1 MDVTDP
7 TFQADVLD
15 RSTTV
20 PVVVDLWAPWCG
32 PCKTLGPMLEKAVA
46 DTGGA
51 VELAN
56 AVVAACEKP
65 SHFRFLYPLEMS
77 IKDKI
82 ETIVRE
88 MYGGAGV
95 EYSPEAEAKIALY
108 TRQGFDK
115 LPICM
120 AKTHLSLS
128 HDPNLKGAP
137 SGFTVPVRDIRA
149 SVGAGFLYPLLGTM
163 ATMPGL
169 STRPGYYDI
178 DIDTETGRIIGLS

>member
-1 MDVTDP
+1 MRRLAIAAGAED
-7 TFQADVLD
+7 A
-15 RSTTV
+15 
-20 PVVVDLWAPWCG
+20 VVSNHWAEGGAGAVDLA
-32 PCKTLGPMLEKAVA
+32 K
-46 DTGGA
+46 
-51 VELAN
+51 

-65 SHFRFLYPLEMS
+65 SNFHFLYSLDMS
-77 IKDKI
+77 IKEKI

-95 EYSPEAEAKIALY
+95 EYSPEAEKKIELY

-137 SGFTVPVRDIRA
+137 TRIHRAGARCSRQRRRRVPLSAARHD
-149 SVGAGFLYPLLGTM
+149 G
-163 ATMPGL
+163 TMPGL
-169 STRPGYYDI
+169 VDAARVTTISIWIPR
-178 DIDTETGRIIGLS
+178 RAGLSGCRR